1 MYQRHVT
8 DIRSRIFNSIVEV
21 IIVQVHKWASADKTI
36 QYWLESPLSKISTRI
51 KGYSSCS
58 MISWPF
64 KRDKGLPS
72 GTVLLQSS
80 LTRKSIPDRRNS
92 LEYYMKPFKQSIQ
105 GKKKTLSMSNLD
117 EKCMKYCVYLPNI
130 QNFGIWST
138 FSLSVSIKTSPFPG
152 LKFNKPFIIKR
163 FWPVHWASGTIE
175 LIDIPSDQIQR
186 K

>member
-1 MYQRHVT
+1 MWTAFPNFSITTLVKFLSSFIKRTVKISACNIGMYQRHVT

-80 LTRKSIPDRRNS
+80 LTRKNIPDRRNP

-105 GKKKTLSMSNLD
+105 GKKK
-117 EKCMKYCVYLPNI
+117 P
-130 QNFGIWST
+130 
-138 FSLSVSIKTSPFPG
+138 
-152 LKFNKPFIIKR
+152 
-163 FWPVHWASGTIE
+163 
-175 LIDIPSDQIQR
+175 
-186 K
+186 